1 VSVDTLK
8 VRDAKDVEDV
18 VRAAIASEQPLEIIG
33 HGSKRL
39 IGQPMVTNALLD
51 VSALNAVTSYEPNE
65 LIITVQAGA
74 PLADVESL
82 IDSRNQQFAFEP
94 INTAPLLGAPD
105 VGTIGGMIGAGLA
118 GPRRIKAGGVRD
130 HLLGAHGVSGY
141 GDSFKAGGRVVKN
154 VTGYDLC
161 KLLAGSWGTLAVM
174 TEVTLKVMPR
184 PESERTLVLRG
195 LDDAAANRAMTAALG
210 SPFDVSGA
218 AHVPSSAFPAEGSAL
233 GGLGYQ
239 REPLTLLRLEGIS
252 ASAAHRASALA
263 KFLAPFGAAQIVED
277 TTSAAIWRSIRDVE
291 PFAAGGALGAWPVW
305 RIICPP
311 ASGGGLGERLSRDT
325 GGDVIYDWGGGL
337 IWAALPPKPGADA
350 NLVRQRVNAVGGHAT
365 LMRASDETRRNVEV
379 FHPQP
384 GGLARLS
391 ERVRQSFD
399 PKSILN
405 RGRMIRESA
414 T

>member
-174 TEVTLKVMPR
+174 TEVTIKVLPAPR
-184 PESERTLVLRG
+184 TELTLMLFG
-195 LDDAAANRAMTAALG
+195 LDDRRAGEAMTLALNA
-210 SPFDVSGA
+210 PVELSGA
-218 AHVPSSAFPAEGSAL
+218 AHLPQAAAA
-233 GGLGYQ
+233 
-239 REPLTLLRLEGIS
+239 RAPLKGEMAVTALRLEG
-252 ASAAHRASALA
+252 
-263 KFLAPFGAAQIVED
+263 
-277 TTSAAIWRSIRDVE
+277 
-291 PFAAGGALGAWPVW
+291 FAASVAARAEHLVWALKGFGRLEQLDGQHSGDFWRQVREVEAFHKDPRPLW
-305 RIICPP
+305 RISVPP
-311 ASGGGLGERLSRDT
+311 ASGWRVAEAAPGEAL
-325 GGDVIYDWGGGL
+325 YDWGGGL
-337 IWAALPPKPGADA
+337 VWLLSQADPRPAARAL
-350 NLVRQRVNAVGGHAT
+350 GGHAT
-365 LMRASDETRRNVEV
+365 LYRGQGPAFEPLD
-379 FHPQP
+379 
-384 GGLARLS
+384 GALAALTA
-391 ERVRQSFD
+391 RVKAAFD
-399 PKSILN
+399 PKNVLN
-405 RGRMIRESA
+405 PGRMGS
-414 T
+414 